1 MYIVF
6 DRIDIQVE
14 VTPVSITD
22 LDHSPKVQVMH
33 VKEAVGYRSL
43 NRSDLGE

>member
-14 VTPVSITD
+14 VPPVSITD
-22 LDHSPKVQVMH
+22 LDHSPKVQARH

-43 NRSDLGE
+43 DQSDLGE